1 MYYLLTYDVVPE
13 YLEKREQFRESH
25 IELALA
31 AVSRGELRLGGA
43 LTEPTLGAAL
53 LFEGDSPKVAEDF
66 VTKDPYVLN
75 GLVKSWS
82 INEWSIALGAGV
94 PAKEIDFGMKQG
106 N

>member
-1 MYYLLTYDVVPE
+1 MYYLLTYDVIPE
-13 YLEKREQFRESH
+13 YLEKREQYRESH

-43 LTEPTLGAAL
+43 FTGPSLGAAL
-53 LFEGDSPKVAEDF
+53 LFEGNSPQVAEEF
-66 VTKDPYVLN
+66 ATKDPYVLN

-94 PAKEIDFGMKQG
+94 PAKEIDFGTKQG